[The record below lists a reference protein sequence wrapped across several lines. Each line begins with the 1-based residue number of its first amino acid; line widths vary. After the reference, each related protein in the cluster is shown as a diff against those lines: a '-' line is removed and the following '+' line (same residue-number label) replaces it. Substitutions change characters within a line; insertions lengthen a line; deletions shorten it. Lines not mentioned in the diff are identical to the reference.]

1 MLKKHDTYGR
11 MVSPRQDISKQPGFI
26 AVIVFT
32 MWKGSL
38 TYREQLQDLELG
50 AVLQVD
56 IMTPGFLPRKL

>member
-1 MLKKHDTYGR
+1 MSPCQD
-11 MVSPRQDISKQPGFI
+11 VSRQPGFI
-26 AVIVFT
+26 VVIVFT